1 MAELEPWRVLRKGD
15 PRDLVLAVDF
25 YAPGRAE
32 AGFDDFAPLLDG
44 DYEIWEAVQPALGAE
59 TAMDS
64 EDYLER
70 WLKAVPAEARVR
82 GVIGFCVGGVW
93 SSTLGERLGERSGA
107 MPPIVMFDPEPVTSL
122 VLYWQYHKLLD
133 KLGSIL
139 TSDELAKAKIDGIAI
154 PETSDDL
161 RVVGDG
167 LAKLY
172 RELGDV
178 GLARLGLDKVRRE
191 EMTALFD
198 SYISYL
204 VASSELTPAADLSTS
219 VVISSDAPADGV
231 YLGGREISFDI
242 DRHELLRAPEVAL
255 RVSELLG

>member
-32 AGFDDFAPLLDG
+32 ASFDDFAPLLGG
-44 DYEIWEAVQPALGAE
+44 DFEIWEATQPALGAE
-59 TAMDS
+59 AAMDS
-64 EDYLER
+64 EDYLKR
-70 WLKAVPAEARVR
+70 WLTAIPAESRIR
-82 GVIGFCVGGVW
+82 GVLGFCVGGVW
-93 SSTLGERLGERSGA
+93 SSTLGARIGERRGTL
-107 MPPIVMFDPEPVTSL
+107 PPIVMFDPEPVTSL

-139 TSDELAKAKIDGIAI
+139 TPDELAKAKIDGISI

-161 RVVGDG
+161 GVVGDG

-172 RELGDV
+172 REIGDV
-178 GLARLGLDKVRRE
+178 GLARLGLDQVRRE

-198 SYISYL
+198 SYMSYL
-204 VASSELTPAADLSTS
+204 VASSELEPAADLSTS
-219 VVISSDAPADGV
+219 VVVSSDAPAEGT
-231 YLGGREISFDI
+231 YLGGRELVFDI
-242 DRHELLRAPEVAL
+242 DRHELLRAPEVAA